1 MRTAILFT
9 LALLVFSGCED
20 RDYAFRMNPDGSGRV
35 KYTATFP
42 LDIQTGPGD
51 KKERTDEEKVQMA
64 LKKVV
69 TESQGVEAWK
79 KPTCV
84 ATDDGLIKFSGI
96 AYFRDL
102 NAVNFASLGR
112 QQGKNNFNLEH
123 KKTEKGYR
131 IVALP
136 KKKKD
141 KKPST
146 KKRPSTEAEWRKE
159 ILRARTSWKYMR
171 HMVGMGMCNNVHV
184 YTFETDAAAKRL
196 EGFKK
201 VPKGYSY
208 TFDGD
213 AVFAAMDELFAKN
226 DAELMAILKK
236 GVDLK
241 DMDVTGAFI
250 TKQLGIDPD
259 VGLVLEVEQSKPS
272 FDYEAELAPVK
283 KSFAA
288 FCVKE
293 GIGGSGGK
301 SAGATPETGSKG
313 QIRQVQI
320 RCITRNFPLEENDRA
335 RASIELQLTLDGVAT
350 LCKKGE
356 AKVVLDQNGESLS
369 EKPIR
374 LSPRLGKGN
383 TSVRF
388 SVRVPLKG
396 NTDAI
401 STIEGEI
408 VYAVG
413 TGSKTV
419 DFGVMEMKKDVK
431 GAAMNASIDSL
442 DRGWLKLSFD
452 AKESDVKSI
461 TVLTPDGKPY
471 KATQFHGQIWNGK
484 YQKTMRP
491 EQGDKWPAKLQFK
504 VELYT
509 ASETFTAP
517 WSVKNIG
524 LPKAGE

>member
-1 MRTAILFT
+1 
-9 LALLVFSGCED
+9 V
-20 RDYAFRMNPDGSGRV
+20 
-35 KYTATFP
+35 
-42 LDIQTGPGD
+42 
-51 KKERTDEEKVQMA
+51 
-64 LKKVV
+64 
-69 TESQGVEAWK
+69 
-79 KPTCV
+79 
-84 ATDDGLIKFSGI
+84 
-96 AYFRDL
+96 
-102 NAVNFASLGR
+102 SLP
-112 QQGKNNFNLEH
+112 E
-123 KKTEKGYR
+123 
-131 IVALP
+131 
-136 KKKKD
+136 KKKD
-141 KKPST
+141 KKPTT
-146 KKRPSTEAEWRKE
+146 KKRPTTEAEWRKE
-159 ILRARTSWKYMR
+159 IRRARTSWKYMR
-171 HMVGMGMCNNVHV
+171 HMVGMAMCNNVLV
-184 YTFETDAAAKRL
+184 YTFETDAAPKKL

-201 VPKGYSY
+201 TPKGYSF

-213 AVFAAMDELFAKN
+213 KIFAQADELYAKS
-226 DAELMAILKK
+226 DAELMAILKE

-241 DMDVTGAFI
+241 DTDAAGAYI
-250 TKQLGIDPD
+250 MKQWGIDPD
-259 VGLVLEVEQSKPS
+259 VGLVLEVEQSKPA

-301 SAGATPETGSKG
+301 PASATPETGSKG
-313 QIRQVQI
+313 KIRQVQI
-320 RCITRNFPLEENDRA
+320 KSISRNFPLKENDRA

-350 LCKKGE
+350 MCKTGE
-356 AKVVLDQNGESLS
+356 VKVVLDQNGESLS
-369 EKPIR
+369 EKPIS
-374 LSPRLGKGN
+374 LNPRLNKGN

-401 STIEGEI
+401 SKIEGEI
-408 VYAVG
+408 EYAVS

-419 DFGVMEMKKDVK
+419 DFGVMEVKKDAK
-431 GAAMNASIDSL
+431 GAAMNASIGSVDG
-442 DRGWLKLSFD
+442 GWLKFSFD

-471 KATQFHGQIWNGK
+471 KAKQFSSHVWNGK

-491 EQGDKWPAKLQFK
+491 EKGDKWPAKLKFK

-524 LPKAGE
+524 LPKVGE